1 MNYKN
6 FSITLHYKVLFMIEN
21 NQHLES
27 IKDIRQLMQKSSR
40 FISLSG
46 LSGVAAGLCALVAA
60 WVVYR
65 KLDGPLYGG
74 YDGYTEA
81 RGGYGS
87 GLMGDSLT
95 RELLLIAA
103 VTFAAAASLAF
114 LFTYIRSRK
123 VGMPIWGFMARRVMI
138 AVAVPM
144 IMGGLVIWRMME
156 MGYFGLLAPVCL
168 IFYGLGLV
176 NASKYT
182 LSEIRYLGYGQL
194 ILGAINLWYLGSGLY
209 FWAAGFGVLHIIYG
223 IVMWNRYERTR
234 EERA

>member
-1 MNYKN
+1 M
-6 FSITLHYKVLFMIEN
+6 HYKVLFMIEN

-46 LSGVAAGLCALVAA
+46 LSGVAAGLCALAAA

-65 KLDGPLYGG
+65 KLDGSLYGG
-74 YDGYTEA
+74 YDGSREI

-87 GLMGDSLT
+87 GLMADSLT
-95 RELLLIAA
+95 GELLLIAA
-103 VTFAAAASLAF
+103 VTFVAAASLAF

-123 VGMPIWGFMARRVMI
+123 VGMPIWGFTARRVMI

-156 MGYFGLLAPVCL
+156 MGYFGLVAPVCL

-194 ILGAINLWYLGSGLY
+194 ILGAINLWYLGYGLY

-223 IVMWNRYERTR
+223 IVMWNRYERTK